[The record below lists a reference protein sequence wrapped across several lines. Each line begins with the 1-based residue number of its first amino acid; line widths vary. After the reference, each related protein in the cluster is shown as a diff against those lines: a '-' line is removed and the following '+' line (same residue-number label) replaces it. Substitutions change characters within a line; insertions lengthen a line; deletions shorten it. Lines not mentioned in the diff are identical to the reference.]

1 MLLGVAIPTSVAITN
16 ILIISIV
23 LFWFIQLDFKRK
35 IKKIFSVKYIIYL
48 FGLVFLYFLAIFWGD
63 HHNNAFWQFQR
74 LALLFLFPVFLTIDL
89 SQKTIKYAVFSF
101 LTTNFFAA
109 LIALSIN
116 YDLFVSFYDLFLN
129 IGNKA
134 SISAFLTYNYHNILL
149 SLSAAI
155 SMYLFC
161 NIKKNIR
168 YLFLLFIIVYAF
180 SIFTEAGRAGH
191 ILFNISSLFYIY
203 YYKKSFLK
211 IGAVLLGLFLFQYSI
226 YNTTNT
232 YKERINS
239 TTHVIKNK
247 GIELRTDQKDPR
259 YMFISESL
267 KRIIKK
273 PVFGYGTGSFGTI
286 FQKEVVHT
294 YNFTEKT
301 TPHNQY
307 LYVWFEIGIF
317 GLILLLMIFY
327 DQIRELLKTEE
338 GVHKALLPI
347 SFLFLMLVDS
357 YLFIFTLTITYI
369 YLYIIYSKIRSE

>member
-1 MLLGVAIPTSVAITN
+1 MLV
-16 ILIISIV
+16 
-23 LFWFIQLDFKRK
+23 
-35 IKKIFSVKYIIYL
+35 IIYL
-48 FGLVFLYFLAIFWGD
+48 FGLVSLYVLAIFWGEY
-63 HHNNAFWQFQR
+63 HNNVFWQFQR
-74 LALLFLFPVFLTIDL
+74 LALLFLFPVFITLDLT
-89 SQKTIKYAVFSF
+89 QKTIKQAVFAF
-101 LTTNFFAA
+101 LITNFFTA
-109 LIALSIN
+109 LIAISIN
-116 YDLFVSFYDLFLN
+116 YDLFISFYNLFLN
-129 IGNKA
+129 IDNNA

-149 SLSAAI
+149 SLSATI

-161 NIKKNIR
+161 NIKKKSR

-191 ILFNISSLFYIY
+191 ILFNISSLFYICY

-211 IGAVLLGLFLFQYSI
+211 IAVVLLGLFLFQYSI

-247 GIELRTDQKDPR
+247 GIELRTDQKDAR

-273 PVFGYGTGSFGTI
+273 PIFGHGTGSFGTI
-286 FQKEVVHT
+286 FKKEVTHT

-317 GLILLLMIFY
+317 GLLLLVMIFY

-338 GVHKALLPI
+338 GIHKTLLPI
-347 SFLFLMLVDS
+347 YFLFLMFVDS

-369 YLYIIYSKIRSE
+369 YLYIIYSNIRSE

>member
-1 MLLGVAIPTSVAITN
+1 MRST
-16 ILIISIV
+16 
-23 LFWFIQLDFKRK
+23 
-35 IKKIFSVKYIIYL
+35 
-48 FGLVFLYFLAIFWGD
+48 
-63 HHNNAFWQFQR
+63 
-74 LALLFLFPVFLTIDL
+74 
-89 SQKTIKYAVFSF
+89 AVSCSF
-101 LTTNFFAA
+101 
-109 LIALSIN
+109 
-116 YDLFVSFYDLFLN
+116 
-129 IGNKA
+129 
-134 SISAFLTYNYHNILL
+134 
-149 SLSAAI
+149 
-155 SMYLFC
+155 
-161 NIKKNIR
+161 
-168 YLFLLFIIVYAF
+168 
-180 SIFTEAGRAGH
+180 
-191 ILFNISSLFYIY
+191 
-203 YYKKSFLK
+203 
-211 IGAVLLGLFLFQYSI
+211 

-273 PVFGYGTGSFGTI
+273 PVFGHGTGSFGTV

-327 DQIRELLKTEE
+327 DQIRELIKTEE